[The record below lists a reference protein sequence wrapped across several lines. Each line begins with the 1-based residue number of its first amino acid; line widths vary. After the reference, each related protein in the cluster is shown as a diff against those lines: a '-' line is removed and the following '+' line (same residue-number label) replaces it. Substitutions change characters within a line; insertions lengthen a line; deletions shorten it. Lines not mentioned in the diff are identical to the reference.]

1 MNNLMIKK
9 SPAKLIAGCMITG
22 LILGTIATIE
32 VQYFFDN
39 YQLRSPF
46 QSPIVR
52 REHSPIPV
60 NEEIKEK
67 HSTGEKN
74 ITPTPK
80 KTVKNKMSLVNAS
93 KYHAFIDHIW
103 FRESGRG
110 TNPGGL
116 AGACASQGKSNE
128 FGFYPAGHWCFDSF
142 EDGVKRLERWYD
154 EHSELSDNQKL
165 CYYNEGEKKEDCAYL
180 GNNFAAMN

>member
-1 MNNLMIKK
+1 MKNLMIDKF
-9 SPAKLIAGCMITG
+9 PAKLVAGCMITG

-60 NEEIKEK
+60 TEDANKK
-67 HSTGEKN
+67 PLTGEKKP
-74 ITPTPK
+74 TPTPI
-80 KTVKNKMSLVNAS
+80 KNKMSMVKES
-93 KYHAFIDHIW
+93 KYAAFIDHIW
-103 FRESGRG
+103 YRESGRG
-110 TNPGGL
+110 TNPAGL
-116 AGACASQGKSNE
+116 AGQCAAQGKSNE

-142 EDGVKRLERWYD
+142 EDGVKRLERWYE

-165 CYYNEGEKKEDCAYL
+165 CYYNEGEKKDNCAYL
-180 GNNFAAMN
+180 GYNFAAMN